1 MTVLATHLVRDDAFA
16 RAGGADGR
24 ARGGAP
30 RAHGARRSGRRR
42 GLRRAP
48 PLAREASRARADRQA
63 RRRRLGLPRAERP
76 RRLGRLR
83 GPGAVGGH
91 RHRDRDRRGPSVRD
105 RRERRDRQGWHVL
118 PAHGQEAPPRA
129 GGCRAEPPSVH
140 LPRRLRRGVPPAPGR
155 GVPRP
160 RALRPDLLQPGAHV
174 REGHRPDRG
183 RDGLLHGRRR
193 VRARDVGRDD
203 HRPRHRDDL
212 HRRPAARE
220 GSDGRGGD
228 RRGARRRRRAHAP
241 LGGRRPLRHVRRA
254 RARARAADR
263 AEPRRPAAV
272 PVGASPHPS
281 SPSSTRPTSTG
292 SSRRTSATSSTRSR

>member
-1 MTVLATHLVRDDAFA
+1 M
-16 RAGGADGR
+16 
-24 ARGGAP
+24 
-30 RAHGARRSGRRR
+30 
-42 GLRRAP
+42 
-48 PLAREASRARADRQA
+48 
-63 RRRRLGLPRAERP
+63 
-76 RRLGRLR
+76 
-83 GPGAVGGH
+83 
-91 RHRDRDRRGPSVRD
+91 RD
-105 RRERRDRQGWHVL
+105 RRERRDREGRHVL
-118 PAHGQEAPPRA
+118 PAHGEEAPPRA
-129 GGCRAEPPSVH
+129 GGRRAEPPPVH

-220 GSDGRGGD
+220 GRDGRGGD

-272 PVGASPHPS
+272 PWQLAAPS
-281 SPSSTRPTSTG
+281 RPSSTPPTSTA